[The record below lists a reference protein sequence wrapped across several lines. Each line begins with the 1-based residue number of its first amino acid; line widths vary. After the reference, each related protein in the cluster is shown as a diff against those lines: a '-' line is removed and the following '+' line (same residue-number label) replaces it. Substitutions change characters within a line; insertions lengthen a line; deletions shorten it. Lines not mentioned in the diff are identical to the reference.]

1 MSARIRNVNAS
12 AGIDKVIA
20 GGRAA
25 FHGSPIN
32 TAIPATVIANTSGPS
47 RTTGYH
53 HQLTRHSSNRR
64 PRSPRP
70 ARVQQR
76 RTTDGNQR
84 RNPGPQLTDHPD
96 LRPMARGTQTTHVKI
111 RAASMNTKTS
121 CRRRLL
127 RHPRASGSVMISS
140 WRLSTTLVIHE
151 HNRAGSGRT
160 ESDQIGARWDHQPYR
175 A

>member
-1 MSARIRNVNAS
+1 MSARIRNVSAS

-96 LRPMARGTQTTHVKI
+96 LRPHGAWHPDHPRQDQGSQHEHQDVVPAK
-111 RAASMNTKTS
+111 AAAP
-121 CRRRLL
+121 
-127 RHPRASGSVMISS
+127 PRASGSVMISS